1 MRTEKFFQ
9 DKSCDM
15 GLKKRLPTVRSE
27 SDVVITCSRD
37 NCSVFSRTAQQFRPK
52 LVHLFVVLPAFPF
65 GILFFVEVCISW
77 RLWWTCRHASKDQL
91 VIMWDLGGK
100 KGQAYEL
107 NGYDSKVLCLQYAE
121 EKERPLSA
129 HAGVTFA
136 GTKKCD
142 LSDHCE
148 RLMAYKNEVN
158 ELLLWAQEFET
169 VRDKNIIPDYIKN
182 YVPEEPENSVD
193 VFASPKEKSSIE
205 IEEISTAQYA

>member
-1 MRTEKFFQ
+1 
-9 DKSCDM
+9 
-15 GLKKRLPTVRSE
+15 
-27 SDVVITCSRD
+27 
-37 NCSVFSRTAQQFRPK
+37 
-52 LVHLFVVLPAFPF
+52 
-65 GILFFVEVCISW
+65 
-77 RLWWTCRHASKDQL
+77 
-91 VIMWDLGGK
+91 MWDLGGK

-107 NGYDSKVLCLQYAE
+107 NGHHSKVLRLQYAEEKERPLSVGAAGTFAGTKKIGYDSKVLCLQYAE

-136 GTKKCD
+136 GTKKCVAWHMRSD

-193 VFASPKEKSSIE
+193 VFASPKEKLVSSE
-205 IEEISTAQYA
+205 A